1 MHDFAIY
8 SPTQIVLMDCMFIY
22 EFEEQRVEGWNGER
36 CGGFCILDSIRRIT
50 NLRII
55 GFQGLQFFLMHNKTH
70 KLKKLVGFLKLYF
83 LLLSLNI
90 LITLHPNYVLYLVQT
105 CKALA
110 LRTNGCDWKLVQV
123 IWILSAIWTTFSTLV
138 SGNTIV
144 QVINDT

>member
-1 MHDFAIY
+1 MILQFT
-8 SPTQIVLMDCMFIY
+8 PLCKLCLWIVCSYMNLRS
-22 EFEEQRVEGWNGER
+22 RVEGWKGAKDGEA
-36 CGGFCILDSIRRIT
+36 FAFLDSIRRIT